1 MINLKVEVSRKIMH
15 VSSCVLGF
23 SILCFDRGF
32 YIPVLLLATVLTV
45 LLDFSRIHYKPVRK
59 IFNIFFNIFTRDSE
73 HNQITG
79 ASFLFIGAS
88 IVAVIFDQEI
98 ASAGMLILSFSD
110 SSAAIIGILFGNTKL
125 FNKSLEGST
134 AFFVTT
140 FIILHLL
147 GFGLIQNLSVCL
159 ITTIVELLSSYK
171 YNDNITI
178 PLSACIS
185 IYLTNLI

>member
-1 MINLKVEVSRKIMH
+1 MIDLKVEVSRKIMH

-23 SILCFDRGF
+23 SILYFDRGF

-185 IYLTNLI
+185 IYLTNSI

>member
-1 MINLKVEVSRKIMH
+1 MDLKVEVSRKIMH

-23 SILCFDRGF
+23 SILYFDRGL
-32 YIPVLLLATVLTV
+32 YIPVLLVITVLTV
-45 LLDFSRIHYKPVRK
+45 LLDFSRIHYEPVRK

-73 HNQITG
+73 YNQITG
-79 ASFLFIGAS
+79 ASFLFIGGS
-88 IVAVIFDQEI
+88 IVAIIFDQEV

-110 SSAAIIGILFGNTKL
+110 SSAAIVGILFGNTKL
-125 FNKSLEGST
+125 FNKSLEGSM
-134 AFFVTT
+134 AFFVTS
-140 FIILHLL
+140 FVVLHLL
-147 GFGLIQNLSVCL
+147 GFGLIQNLLVCL